1 MSAQFDL
8 YVAPDRGLI
17 VVLQNDQIEMLNTR
31 VFAPCLPVG
40 TGGIDFPRLTPG
52 FYYAERHYRVMTH
65 LLGVTRLRQ
74 LGTRVGSI
82 AHLRDEITRAMD
94 LLMTGF

>member
-8 YVAPDRGLI
+8 YIAPDRKLI
-17 VVLQNDQIEMLNTR
+17 VVLQSDQIDHLDTR
-31 VFAPCLPVG
+31 IFAPCLPVLA
-40 TGGIDFPRLTPG
+40 GGIDFARLTPS
-52 FYYAERHYRVMTH
+52 FYHAERQYRVAVH
-65 LLGVTRLRQ
+65 LLGAARVGQ

-94 LLMTGF
+94 LLITGF